1 MLGAVIS
8 EKPSTG
14 APDLGIPGIIRART
28 RRHCIDGDKPRQS
41 STGLNLSIKAHGV
54 RSFGGMKT
62 PANPQL
68 AKVTLNL
75 LKHSNILNLS
85 TYQQASGE
93 LYHIAPSC
101 GKLVNKN

>member
-1 MLGAVIS
+1 
-8 EKPSTG
+8 
-14 APDLGIPGIIRART
+14 
-28 RRHCIDGDKPRQS
+28 
-41 STGLNLSIKAHGV
+41 
-54 RSFGGMKT
+54 MKT

-68 AKVTLNL
+68 TKVTLNI
-75 LKHSNILNLS
+75 LKYSNILNLS